1 VPSTPTTPPVQV
13 PPLPLPDLP
22 PLPGTGATNND
33 RGGSTPPIQLPTLS
47 AKTSGTDREAQSKLL
62 DYLLGK

>member
-1 VPSTPTTPPVQV
+1 VQV

-22 PLPGTGATNND
+22 PLPGTGGGNND
-33 RGGSTPPIQLPTLS
+33 RGGGGTVTVPLPTLS

-62 DYLLGK
+62 DYLLGS